1 MNASTNAFQRTFVNE
16 VKRINDLER
25 KLSKFR
31 FKIGFAIAQAEKV
44 KIQVKPSDP
53 LAPYAASRSQAA
65 VDQLDSTLTALESRL
80 LQMNSSEESLNRK
93 FLELSELRH
102 VLRETATF
110 FNTSDRINEQ
120 YNTEESQ
127 FLNDTTSTGYLN
139 PVSPTSSDPV
149 IVGMGAN
156 IGIGFVA
163 GVIPR
168 SRVSIFERVLFRALR
183 GNMLMNHAEIQ
194 DVIMDPNSDSETLK
208 DVFIVFAH
216 GDQLLSKIRKISES
230 MGATLY
236 HVDENADKRRESA
249 LEVMARIEDLEHV
262 LENTRATKRDELSN
276 VADDLQPWQVLLT
289 KEKAIY
295 HAMNKMSF
303 DTSRKALIAEGWCP
317 TSKLG
322 TVQYSLRSV
331 TDRTG
336 STIPPILNEIVST
349 KTPPTS
355 QKTNRVT
362 KGFQNI
368 VDAYG
373 VAKYGEVNPG
383 LFTIITFP
391 FLFAVMFGDFGH
403 GIIASIGA
411 IFIVANEEKLSK
423 IKDEIWQMFFSG
435 RYLLLLMSFFS
446 IFTGLVYNDIFSV
459 STSLMGPSGWEF
471 EKNNDTNRWVGK
483 NVHMY
488 GFGIDPV

>member
-1 MNASTNAFQRTFVNE
+1 MT
-16 VKRINDLER
+16 
-25 KLSKFR
+25 
-31 FKIGFAIAQAEKV
+31 
-44 KIQVKPSDP
+44 
-53 LAPYAASRSQAA
+53 
-65 VDQLDSTLTALESRL
+65 
-80 LQMNSSEESLNRK
+80 
-93 FLELSELRH
+93 
-102 VLRETATF
+102 
-110 FNTSDRINEQ
+110 
-120 YNTEESQ
+120 
-127 FLNDTTSTGYLN
+127 
-139 PVSPTSSDPV
+139 
-149 IVGMGAN
+149 
-156 IGIGFVA
+156 

-168 SRVSIFERVLFRALR
+168 SRVSVFERVLFRALR
-183 GNMLMNHAEIQ
+183 GNMFMNHAEIK
-194 DVIMDPNSDSETLK
+194 DATMDPTTDSEILK

-236 HVDENADKRRESA
+236 HVDENADKRRDSA

-276 VADDLQPWQVLLT
+276 VADDLHPWQVLLR
-289 KEKAIY
+289 KEKAMY
-295 HAMNKMSF
+295 HAMNKMNY
-303 DTSRKALIAEGWCP
+303 DTNRKALIAEGWCP

-322 TVQYSLRSV
+322 NVQYSLRAV

-336 STIPPILNEIVST
+336 STIPPILNEITTT

-362 KGFQNI
+362 QGFQNI

-403 GIIASIGA
+403 GMIASVGA
-411 IFIVANEEKLSK
+411 IYIVANEGKLSK

-435 RYLLLLMSFFS
+435 RYLLLLMSLFS

-459 STSLMGPSGWEF
+459 STSLMGPSTWEF
-471 EKNNDTNRWVGK
+471 EKSGDSSRWIGK
-483 NVHMY
+483 SIGTY
-488 GFGIDPV
+488 GFGVDPVSIIN